1 MVPVELMMFLLIAQE
16 DRMTAS
22 CREQSAR
29 TPAIATEVAAS
40 GLLAGKRGAYDVL
53 E

>member
-22 CREQSAR
+22 CREQRAR